1 MKNIK
6 KYLLV
11 SLLAV
16 FAVTAFMFTSS
27 VFSSSELNLKVT
39 YGGNVWDLSKDP
51 SFEDNWTAD
60 GDSLSFDVDVGD
72 YYKKLLNQEE
82 DGADG
87 SYEQPFDVDAS
98 FDRDEVDDINVSEKK
113 DDAGNFYGV
122 YKVQVNTSVD
132 NEGSLDI
139 ALDFEGNDWDIP
151 TEQNPYE
158 FSILKDKTDPEIV
171 LEGIGNGDVFH
182 DETPVELEVEIDE
195 ENIEDKE
202 IQWTHNGKKVN
213 SDVEWDENKAEVKF
227 EEDGNYAVTITAED
241 TAGNKATEELS
252 FFVHNEDPQW
262 NVTNDDGDI
271 ESGDVVNDNSL
282 DIGIEN
288 GIDIESAEVMVK
300 KDNEEVGEVDLAID
314 GKKATGTFTFNGEGD
329 YTLDGTIVDA
339 EGGKEHSL
347 TFDVTIDRTVPEVVI
362 EDNDGEIVNKS
373 NMMIHFTYSLTR
385 KITI

>member
-1 MKNIK
+1 
-6 KYLLV
+6 
-11 SLLAV
+11 
-16 FAVTAFMFTSS
+16 
-27 VFSSSELNLKVT
+27 
-39 YGGNVWDLSKDP
+39 
-51 SFEDNWTAD
+51 
-60 GDSLSFDVDVGD
+60 SFDVDVGD

-202 IQWTHNGKKVN
+202 IQ
-213 SDVEWDENKAEVKF
+213 
-227 EEDGNYAVTITAED
+227 
-241 TAGNKATEELS
+241 
-252 FFVHNEDPQW
+252 
-262 NVTNDDGDI
+262 
-271 ESGDVVNDNSL
+271 
-282 DIGIEN
+282 
-288 GIDIESAEVMVK
+288 
-300 KDNEEVGEVDLAID
+300 
-314 GKKATGTFTFNGEGD
+314 
-329 YTLDGTIVDA
+329 
-339 EGGKEHSL
+339 
-347 TFDVTIDRTVPEVVI
+347 
-362 EDNDGEIVNKS
+362 
-373 NMMIHFTYSLTR
+373 
-385 KITI
+385 